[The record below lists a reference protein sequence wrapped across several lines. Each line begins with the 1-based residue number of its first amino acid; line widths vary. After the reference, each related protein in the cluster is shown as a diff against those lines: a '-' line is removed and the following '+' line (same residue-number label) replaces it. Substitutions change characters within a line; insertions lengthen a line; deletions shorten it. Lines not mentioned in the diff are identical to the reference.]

1 MAIKIYA
8 PSDFVADT
16 GWNGRSYPIE
26 DLPDDSEVIYDKM
39 MQNTSHIQANL
50 VAVFQDWFC
59 SFFGSTYFRFVRIK
73 TQSTLSDFK
82 SFMKAIYKKDKPYLV
97 IDPRSPE
104 IVEDSIFAQNM
115 LNRYNLMDP
124 EHDNIGMK
132 MLYAMDVM
140 SSDLFELHYRR
151 MRWRVEF
158 DVMIMEE
165 SMNRRDNVFTQMVMN
180 IRHNSKF
187 TLVRNVPVVLP
198 MRYIQN
204 IARFH
209 GKDWKSDGF
218 LEFLNSISKYPIIKR
233 LLGNGKPVFLMR
245 YELHVYV
252 ETPGFPSKDTPE
264 ISEAIELGA
273 RIVDQFI
280 FTADLPSEFVFLT
293 KKEYVGRFDKHIE
306 DNPDDI
312 TFISPIYADMPW
324 PTELD
329 GFTLTNKIDI
339 EVQVDDEP
347 TLQII
352 PFLEEYN
359 QGVYDEVRNYMSHGG
374 NLGTLVHVRVYPNGS
389 MQDIG
394 CILHNDGVLE
404 LLAPVPNK
412 LYTACIYVNLKDVNL
427 IREGQTKKFIG
438 EIEKY

>member
-1 MAIKIYA
+1 MSIKIYS
-8 PSDFVADT
+8 PTDFIADT

-26 DLPDDSEVIYDKM
+26 DKPDDTEIIYDKM
-39 MQNTSHIQANL
+39 MQNTSHIQANM
-50 VAVFQDWFC
+50 VAVFNNWFC
-59 SFFGSTYFRFVRIK
+59 SFFDSTYFRFVRIK
-73 TQSTLSDFK
+73 TQSTLNDFK
-82 SFMKAIYKKDKPYLV
+82 SFMKNIYKKDKPYLV

-115 LNRYNLMDP
+115 LTRYNMVDP
-124 EHDNIGMK
+124 DHDNIGMK
-132 MLYAMDVM
+132 MLYAIDVM

-151 MRWRVEF
+151 MRWKIEF
-158 DVMIMEE
+158 DIMIMEE

-187 TLVRNVPVVLP
+187 TLIRNVPVVLP

-209 GKDWKSDGF
+209 GKDWKSEEF
-218 LEFLNSISKYPIIKR
+218 LEFLNGISKYPIIKR
-233 LLGNGKPVFLMR
+233 HLGNGKPVFMMR

-252 ETPGFPSKDTPE
+252 ETPGLPSKDSPE
-264 ISEAIELGA
+264 NSEAIELGA

-280 FTADLPSEFVFLT
+280 FTADLPSEFIFLT
-293 KKEYVGRFDKHIE
+293 KKEYVGRFDHHIE
-306 DNPDDI
+306 EAPDDI

-324 PTELD
+324 PKELN
-329 GFTLTNKIDI
+329 GFTLTNKVDI
-339 EVQVDDEP
+339 QVQVDDDP

-359 QGVYDEVRNYMSHGG
+359 QEVYDEVLNFIRHGG
-374 NLGTLVHVRVYPNGS
+374 DISTLVKVRVYPNGS
-389 MQDIG
+389 MADVG
-394 CILHNDGVLE
+394 SVLHKDGTLE
-404 LLAPVPNK
+404 LLAPTPNK

-427 IREGQTKKFIG
+427 IRDGKNKKYIG